1 MLKYPDAVKDFMLML
16 LAETRLPAYLLV
28 NDDETLSESG
38 GELRLYGL
46 DELVIGR
53 LASEYVPFLTGMLP
67 LDTSPVSLPYVK
79 LESGLTSDIYLF
91 KAEGGKTFVIL
102 LDATWDAKKRRAIQ
116 QKANELSLTLFER
129 QQAEGELLQEKDALE
144 SLVQERTL
152 DLARAN
158 QALKRELDQRT
169 TVESALRASEA
180 RFRRVFESNMIGIM
194 FWDLSGVIT
203 EANEAFLEMI
213 GYSRD
218 DLRAGRVRWE
228 SITRPDCATWM
239 NRLSLKCAP
248 PAKANLLLNPLFAK
262 MARWFH
268 CSSAL
273 PCWKV
278 HKIRPSASPLT
289 WTDVVRGILISAV
302 TQLGIT
308 SAQKHCA
315 LNTEHQASSVRIL

>member
-1 MLKYPDAVKDFMLML
+1 MSVLKYPEAIKDFMLSL
-16 LAETRLPAYLLV
+16 VAETRLPAYLLV
-28 NDDETLSESG
+28 NDDETLVESG

-46 DELVIGR
+46 DQLVIGG

-91 KAEGGKTFVIL
+91 KADGGQTFVLL

-129 QQAEGELLQEKDALE
+129 QQAEEELQQEKDALE

-169 TVESALRASEA
+169 AIESALRASEA

-194 FWDLSGVIT
+194 FWDLSGVVT
-203 EANEAFLEMI
+203 EANDAFLEMI
-213 GYSRD
+213 GYTRE
-218 DLRAGRVRWE
+218 DLRAGHIRWE
-228 SITRPDCATWM
+228 NITRPDLRHLDDQAISEMRATGK
-239 NRLSLKCAP
+239 SKP
-248 PAKANLLLNPLFAK
+248 FAK
-262 MARWFH
+262 SF
-268 CSSAL
+268 
-273 PCWKV
+273 
-278 HKIRPSASPLT
+278 IRKDGA
-289 WTDVVRGILISAV
+289 LISLLFGA
-302 TQLGIT
+302 
-308 SAQKHCA
+308 A
-315 LNTEHQASSVRIL
+315 LLEGSQNQTVCFAINLDGRG

>member
-228 SITRPDCATWM
+228 SITRPDLRYLDEQAISEMRATGK
-239 NRLSLKCAP
+239 SKP
-248 PAKANLLLNPLFAK
+248 FAK
-262 MARWFH
+262 SFIRKDG
-268 CSSAL
+268 AL
-273 PCWKV
+273 VSLLFGAALLEGSQNQTVCFAV
-278 HKIRPSASPLT
+278 NL
-289 WTDVVRGILISAV
+289 DGRG
-302 TQLGIT
+302 
-308 SAQKHCA
+308 
-315 LNTEHQASSVRIL
+315 

>member
-46 DELVIGR
+46 DELVIGG

-218 DLRAGRVRWE
+218 DLRAGRIRWE
-228 SITRPDCATWM
+228 SITRPDLRYLDEQAISEMRATGK
-239 NRLSLKCAP
+239 SKP
-248 PAKANLLLNPLFAK
+248 FAK
-262 MARWFH
+262 SFIRKDGAMVSLLFGA
-268 CSSAL
+268 AL
-273 PCWKV
+273 LEGSQNQTVCFAV
-278 HKIRPSASPLT
+278 NL
-289 WTDVVRGILISAV
+289 DGRG
-302 TQLGIT
+302 
-308 SAQKHCA
+308 
-315 LNTEHQASSVRIL
+315 

>member
-218 DLRAGRVRWE
+218 DLRAGRIRWE
-228 SITRPDCATWM
+228 SITRPDLRYLDEQAISEMRATGK
-239 NRLSLKCAP
+239 SKP
-248 PAKANLLLNPLFAK
+248 FAK
-262 MARWFH
+262 SFIRKDG
-268 CSSAL
+268 AL
-273 PCWKV
+273 VSLLFGAALLEGSQNQTVCFAV
-278 HKIRPSASPLT
+278 NL
-289 WTDVVRGILISAV
+289 DGRG
-302 TQLGIT
+302 
-308 SAQKHCA
+308 
-315 LNTEHQASSVRIL
+315 